1 MRLSMKKNKK
11 IALFGNSNNNFF
23 SLARYLRDRGYNVD
37 LFLCNN
43 ELPHFHPSCD
53 SYSLDFI
60 HYTFLLPFG
69 NLYWFLEE
77 IEGIKKNEE
86 ILKRI
91 RKYDVIF
98 ANGPSVAYLSYF
110 DIPIDFFVPYGM
122 DLVSYPF
129 YVQSANPNH
138 RKHLDTFS
146 FHQNKGIKES
156 KKLLSTEDVLN
167 VAAYEQSIMELGL
180 TSKVIAFKTFPY
192 IYMDIYQRAVIPKF
206 FNSSYWAED
215 FYSLTKDTQFVVFH
229 HARHSW
235 KSVREEGRLVA
246 DKCNDRVLQAFAA
259 FVKDNKKYKPKLLTF
274 EYGSDINASKQMVE
288 ELGIQNYVQWLPIM
302 NRKDIMVGLYYASCA
317 TGQFHIG
324 CIGGGV
330 QSEALVASVPL
341 IHYVNPLKYNLK
353 EIYPFVQAKEI
364 GEIQRG
370 FESCFKNPKKNQDK
384 ANEALKWMQKEMSFA
399 VNTICELIED
409 SS

>member
-1 MRLSMKKNKK
+1 
-11 IALFGNSNNNFF
+11 
-23 SLARYLRDRGYNVD
+23 
-37 LFLCNN
+37 
-43 ELPHFHPSCD
+43 
-53 SYSLDFI
+53 
-60 HYTFLLPFG
+60 
-69 NLYWFLEE
+69 
-77 IEGIKKNEE
+77 
-86 ILKRI
+86 
-91 RKYDVIF
+91 
-98 ANGPSVAYLSYF
+98 
-110 DIPIDFFVPYGM
+110 
-122 DLVSYPF
+122 
-129 YVQSANPNH
+129 
-138 RKHLDTFS
+138 
-146 FHQNKGIKES
+146 